1 MMRPQL
7 VLCWGR
13 GSSTCCRL
21 LLCNPRLGVLLFC
34 CLTDFIS
41 LILPLLETGTY
52 VPVSGIC

>member
-1 MMRPQL
+1 MRPQL